1 MKNYLVSWVAS
12 KTCYVAN
19 GVDIPYSHGAMI
31 IIAHSEQEA
40 EGAVLRVVQK
50 KFPSRNIGIGSS
62 PLPEPESYDTIQP
75 FD

>member
-1 MKNYLVSWVAS
+1 MNNYLVSWVAS

-40 EGAVLRVVQK
+40 EGAALRVIEK
-50 KFPSRNIGIGSS
+50 KFPGREIGIRSS
-62 PLPEPESYDTIQP
+62 LVPEPESYDTIQP

>member
-31 IIAHSEQEA
+31 IIAHRKQEA
-40 EGAVLRVVQK
+40 EEAVLKVVQK

-62 PLPEPESYDTIQP
+62 LLPEPTPYDTIQF